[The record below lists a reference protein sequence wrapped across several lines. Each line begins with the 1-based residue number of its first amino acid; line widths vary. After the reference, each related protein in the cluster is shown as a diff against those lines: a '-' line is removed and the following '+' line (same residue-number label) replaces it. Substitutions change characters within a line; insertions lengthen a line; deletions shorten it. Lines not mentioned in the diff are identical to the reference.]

1 MNVETDSRDLWVE
14 KYRPNCIED
23 MVLEESLKTYFSD
36 FVSNK
41 SLPNMILMGPPGI
54 GKTTI
59 CKALAKQCGCET
71 LFVPCAV
78 EGRVDTIQT
87 KIKPFCESMG
97 FAGVTKVVILDELD
111 SASATQDSS
120 FQKSLRNVIELTPN
134 TRFWGTANYNKI
146 IPAVVS
152 RCPVIKLRFSGK
164 DLMNRLMAIL
174 KAEGVKYEM
183 DVLKQFTNEVIKNIY
198 PDVRAIVNLLQQM
211 CSSGELKFVS
221 GINPTERNE
230 GDDGFVAEVIKTAL
244 DKSVPNLKLRKFYL
258 DNKEKVQ
265 DYQQFATRVFNYCV
279 LNDVI
284 KSRETLLKMSE
295 LIWRMENVA
304 DVELQFFSFL
314 LSMSA

>member
-1 MNVETDSRDLWVE
+1 MASEELWVE
-14 KYRPNCIED
+14 KYRPDCVGD
-23 MVLEESLKTYFSD
+23 MVLEESLKSYFSD
-36 FVSNK
+36 FVSSN
-41 SLPNMILMGPPGI
+41 SLPNMVLMGPPGI

-71 LFVPCAV
+71 LFIPCAV

-87 KIKPFCESMG
+87 KIKPFCESKG
-97 FAGVTKVVILDELD
+97 FGGAMKVVILDELD

-120 FQKSLRNVIELTPN
+120 FQKSLRNIIELTPD

-152 RCPVIKLRFSGK
+152 RCPIIKLRFSGK
-164 DLMNRLMAIL
+164 DLMNRLIAIL
-174 KAEGVKYEM
+174 KSEGVKYEM
-183 DVLKQFTNEVIKNIY
+183 ETLKQFTNEVIKNLY

-221 GINPTERNE
+221 GINPTERDE
-230 GDDGFVAEVIKTAL
+230 KDDGFVSEIVKKAL
-244 DKSVPNLKLRKFYL
+244 DKSVGNLQLRKFYL

-265 DYQQFATRVFNYCV
+265 DYQQFASKVFNYCV
-279 LNDVI
+279 LNDII
-284 KSRETLLKMSE
+284 KKRETLLKMSE

-304 DVELQFFSFL
+304 DVELQFFTFL
-314 LSMSA
+314 LSMSV

>member
-1 MNVETDSRDLWVE
+1 MTGNVTEELWVE
-14 KYRPNCIED
+14 KYRPTVVED
-23 MVLEESLKTYFSD
+23 MVLDPSLKTYFCD
-36 FVSNK
+36 FVKSG
-41 SLPNMILMGPPGI
+41 SLPNMVLMGPPGI

-59 CKALAKQCGCET
+59 CRALANQCGCET

-87 KIKPFCESMG
+87 KIKPFCDSLG
-97 FAGVTKVVILDELD
+97 FGGATKIVILDELD

-120 FQKSLRNVIELTPN
+120 FQKSLRNVIELSPD

-152 RCPVIKLRFSGK
+152 RCPIIKLRFSAT
-164 DLMNRLMAIL
+164 DLLKRLVYIL
-174 KAEGVKYEM
+174 REENVKFDM
-183 DVLKQFTNEVIKNIY
+183 DVLKKFTGEVVKNLY

-211 CSSGELKFVS
+211 CSSGEFRFVS
-221 GINPTERNE
+221 GLNPTEATE
-230 GDDGFVAEVIKTAL
+230 EADGFVAQVVKTAL
-244 DKSVPNLKLRKFYL
+244 DPAVPNLTLRKFYL

-265 DYQQFATRVFNYCV
+265 DYQQFAVRVFNYCV
-279 LNDVI
+279 LNDII
-284 KSRETLLKMSE
+284 KKRSTLLKMSE

-304 DVELQFFSFL
+304 DVELQFFGFL

>member
-1 MNVETDSRDLWVE
+1 MTASEELWVE
-14 KYRPNCIED
+14 KYRPATMDD
-23 MVLEESLKTYFSD
+23 MVLDASLKTYFND
-36 FVSNK
+36 FLTSG

-78 EGRVDTIQT
+78 EGRVETIQT

-97 FAGVTKVVILDELD
+97 FGGATKIVILDELD

-152 RCPVIKLRFSGK
+152 RCPIIKLRFSGR
-164 DLMNRLMAIL
+164 DLMNRLITIL
-174 KAEGVKYEM
+174 KSEGVKYEM
-183 DVLKQFTNEVIKNIY
+183 ETLKQFTNEVIKNIY

-221 GINPTERNE
+221 GINPTERDE
-230 GDDGFVAEVIKTAL
+230 KGDGFVTEIVNKAL
-244 DKSVPNLKLRKFYL
+244 DKSVANLQLRKFYL
-258 DNKEKVQ
+258 DNKEKIQ
-265 DYQQFATRVFNYCV
+265 DYQQFAVKVFNYCV
-279 LNDVI
+279 LNDII
-284 KSRETLLKMSE
+284 KKRETLLKMSE

-304 DVELQFFSFL
+304 DVELQFFTFL
-314 LSMSA
+314 LSMSV